1 MKTRLYA
8 YLFALLCPVLLLAQE
23 STNVFNFLSLP
34 SSSHAVA
41 LGGRNISLIEDDASL
56 VFQNPAL
63 LSNVSNNSMNVNFLT
78 YMKGCKAGSAAFAR
92 EAGKRGTW
100 GVTAQFV
107 GYGSMTE
114 TLETGEEIGDV
125 SALDM
130 AISGMYSYFLSD
142 RWVAGA
148 TGKMIYSTYGGYTSF
163 AMAVDLGLNYY
174 DEEHDFSFSA
184 VAANLGGQMKAF
196 GTVHERLPFDLQFG
210 FTKRLA
216 HAPLRVNVTITDF
229 SRWSSKYFYNADKD
243 PNFGRILLNHFNLGL
258 DVIPVDFLYV
268 GIGYNFRRAY
278 EMKAAGSSHA
288 AGLTV
293 GGGINIKKIK
303 VGLAYAKYHV
313 SAPSIS
319 VSVGYSL

>member
-1 MKTRLYA
+1 MSVYI
-8 YLFALLCPVLLLAQE
+8 FALLCPLLTVAQE
-23 STNVFNFLSLP
+23 STSVFNFLSLP

-63 LSNVSNNSMNVNFLT
+63 LSSVSNNSMNVNFLT

-92 EAGKRGTW
+92 AAGKRGTW

-142 RWVAGA
+142 RWAAGA

-196 GTVHERLPFDLQFG
+196 GTEHERLPFDLQVG

-216 HAPLRVNVTITDF
+216 HAPLRINVTMTDF
-229 SRWSSKYFYNADKD
+229 SRWSSKYFYNAEKD
-243 PNFGRILLNHFNLGL
+243 PGFGRILLNHFNLGV

>member
-1 MKTRLYA
+1 MKTRLSA
-8 YLFALLCPVLLLAQE
+8 YMFALLCPLLAVAQE
-23 STNVFNFLSLP
+23 STSVFNFLSLP

-63 LSNVSNNSMNVNFLT
+63 LSSVSNNSMNVNFLT

-92 EAGKRGTW
+92 AAGKRGTW

-142 RWVAGA
+142 RWAAGA

-163 AMAVDLGLNYY
+163 ALAVDLGLNYY

-196 GTVHERLPFDLQFG
+196 GTEHERLPFDLQFG

-229 SRWSSKYFYNADKD
+229 SRWSSKYFYNAEKD
-243 PNFGRILLNHFNLGL
+243 PSFGRILLNHFNLGV